1 MAELLYCGQT
11 FTGNND
17 RNTENKNILSEGV
30 LAKTLRF
37 VGQTSHNRFCLRT
50 EIYGVKLKPGKRFLL
65 RITPGEGIPL
75 GVLSDLCRPAFPVG
89 PDSISDQTGKKSYF
103 RLRSLASFKNAEMT

>member
-1 MAELLYCGQT
+1 MAELLYCGKN

-30 LAKTLRF
+30 SAKTLRII
-37 VGQTSHNRFCLRT
+37 GQTSYNRFCLRA

-65 RITPGEGIPL
+65 IIT
-75 GVLSDLCRPAFPVG
+75 S
-89 PDSISDQTGKKSYF
+89 GKGHSSEFLVNCAAWLFQYG
-103 RLRSLASFKNAEMT
+103 

>member
-1 MAELLYCGQT
+1 M
-11 FTGNND
+11 NND

-37 VGQTSHNRFCLRT
+37 IGQTSHNRFCLRT

-65 RITPGEGIPL
+65 IITPGEMKAL
-75 GVLSDLCRPAFPVG
+75 GVLSDLCRPAFYAR
-89 PDSISDQTGKKSYF
+89 ILFQTGKGNF
-103 RLRSLASFKNAEMT
+103 PLPVDVGRSKMLK